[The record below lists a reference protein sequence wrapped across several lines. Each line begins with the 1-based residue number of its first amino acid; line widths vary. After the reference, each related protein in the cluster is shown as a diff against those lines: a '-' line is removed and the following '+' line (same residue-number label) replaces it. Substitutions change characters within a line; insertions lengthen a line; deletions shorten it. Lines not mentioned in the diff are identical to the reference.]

1 MNSIDRRLCVAPM
14 MECTDRHDRYF
25 LRLLSRHTVLYTEML
40 TTAALLNGDR
50 ERFLAYHPS
59 EHPLALQL
67 GGSDPQQLADCARLA
82 AEAGYDEVNLNV
94 GCPSK
99 RVQSGRFGACLMKEP
114 ALVAECVHAMC
125 DAVTLPVTVKTRIG
139 VDGQDSYEALV
150 DFVGTVSAA
159 GCAAWIV
166 HARKAWL
173 KGLSPKE
180 NREIPPLDY
189 GVVNRLKQDFP
200 NLEIIVNGG
209 IQSLQDVGVHL
220 NKLDGVMM
228 GREAYRNPYLLSH
241 ADALFFGDEHP
252 IPSRHEIIEAVV
264 PYVTSQVQTGM
275 PLSRMT
281 RHLLGLFQGL
291 PGAKKW
297 RRHLSENAPNRDAGV
312 EVLQH
317 ALALVD
323 DSPINCI

>member
-1 MNSIDRRLCVAPM
+1 
-14 MECTDRHDRYF
+14 
-25 LRLLSRHTVLYTEML
+25 
-40 TTAALLNGDR
+40 
-50 ERFLAYHPS
+50 
-59 EHPLALQL
+59 
-67 GGSDPQQLADCARLA
+67 
-82 AEAGYDEVNLNV
+82 
-94 GCPSK
+94 
-99 RVQSGRFGACLMKEP
+99 
-114 ALVAECVHAMC
+114 
-125 DAVTLPVTVKTRIG
+125 
-139 VDGQDSYEALV
+139 
-150 DFVGTVSAA
+150 
-159 GCAAWIV
+159 
-166 HARKAWL
+166 
-173 KGLSPKE
+173 
-180 NREIPPLDY
+180 
-189 GVVNRLKQDFP
+189 
-200 NLEIIVNGG
+200 
-209 IQSLQDVGVHL
+209 
-220 NKLDGVMM
+220 MM